1 MNQLNE
7 TSKLILSNEEKIY
20 KTSESRRQSSLKWAK
35 EHKDKMAEYARNL
48 YYKKIESDPE
58 FRRKLSERVRKNK
71 AIREGKTDTKPAKLG
86 RPRKYNDVK
95 PSI

>member
-7 TSKLILSNEEKIY
+7 SPLTTEEKIY
-20 KTSESRRQSSLKWAK
+20 KTSESRRQSSSKWAK

-48 YYKKIESDPE
+48 YHKKIESDPE

-71 AIREGKTDTKPAKLG
+71 AIREGKTDAKPAKLG
-86 RPRKYNDVK
+86 RPRKYENVK
-95 PSI
+95 ESV